1 MEEKKGF
8 CSVLLYF
15 KGQDVSYSLRCKSTQ
30 RFPFHLEMFEIRD
43 TEGFMAPRLLLLCCV
58 FTTSLSSVVFQSP
71 EFINRSVGESFTL
84 KCARDL
90 PFTYCYSS
98 VSWFKVN
105 PRTGKLDEVKQVNDE
120 LVDDKKSCSKTF
132 TDVEVKDS
140 GIYYCSVLNDQMV
153 FIGKGT
159 RVVITEKGP
168 LQPSII
174 PYTPLEV
181 EMDVDASSVLL
192 QCAVMDA
199 VPSQIRVWWL
209 IDGEER
215 TGWTESGWTRHDES
229 ASEYTRAQIIIAAE
243 EWIEAYHTIECVVQY
258 ENMSISQTLQRHS
271 YSDSSCT
278 WLLYGGCCIAIFTIA
293 VVITVALCLRKEKRG
308 TFPVKRHRAGV
319 DTQRKHQT
327 RGKQDTLR
335 TNLETL
341 PANSEV
347 EYSCLNPEIFKRQP
361 SSPALELD

>member
-1 MEEKKGF
+1 
-8 CSVLLYF
+8 
-15 KGQDVSYSLRCKSTQ
+15 
-30 RFPFHLEMFEIRD
+30 
-43 TEGFMAPRLLLLCCV
+43 MATRLLLFCCV
-58 FTTSLSSVVFQSP
+58 FTSKTSLSSVVIQSP
-71 EFINRSVGESFTL
+71 EFISSSVGESFTL

-105 PRTGKLDEVKQVNDE
+105 PRTGKLDEVKQANDE

-140 GIYYCSVLNDQMV
+140 GVYYCSILNDQMV

-181 EMDVDASSVLL
+181 EMNVDAFSVLL

-229 ASEYTRAQIIIAAE
+229 VSEYTRAQIIIPAE
-243 EWIEAYHTIECVVQY
+243 EWIKAAHTIECVVQY
-258 ENMSISQTLQRHS
+258 ENMSISQTLQRHTGN
-271 YSDSSCT
+271 SDSTCS
-278 WLLYGGCCIAIFTIA
+278 WLLYGGGGSVFTIA
-293 VVITVALCLRKEKRG
+293 VTLALILCLRKEKH
-308 TFPVKRHRAGV
+308 PHRMI
-319 DTQRKHQT
+319 TEQPST
-327 RGKQDTLR
+327 IT
-335 TNLETL
+335 
-341 PANSEV
+341 EV
-347 EYSCLNPEIFKRQP
+347 EYSCGNF
-361 SSPALELD
+361 DHDD